1 MKNLSIRLKITLW
14 FTVTMIIVVIFA
26 YLAVFAV
33 SRQILIKTIQ
43 DSLVQNVENNVDEY
57 KMSRLNVQKILYKN
71 VQLICR
77 F

>member
-43 DSLVQNVENNVDEY
+43 DCLHQQQHDCLLQY
-57 KMSRLNVQKILYKN
+57 RYFCCP
-71 VQLICR
+71 VQL
-77 F
+77 